1 MENDLGTQLTSAE
14 DEKREAVIKF
24 AEAEGEYETEWGD
37 RSADL
42 LRDNPRLN
50 TTALKW
56 LLWAVRGKEG
66 KLNELWLS
74 MKKANELKELYWDR
88 VKQLNRL
95 YGESRGFGRG
105 G

>member
-1 MENDLGTQLTSAE
+1 LDDLGSQLTNAE

-24 AEAEGEYETEWGD
+24 TEAEGEYETEWGK
-37 RSADL
+37 RSADF
-42 LRDNPRLN
+42 LRHNPRLN

-56 LLWAVRGKEG
+56 LLWGVRGEETRLK
-66 KLNELWLS
+66 ELWLS